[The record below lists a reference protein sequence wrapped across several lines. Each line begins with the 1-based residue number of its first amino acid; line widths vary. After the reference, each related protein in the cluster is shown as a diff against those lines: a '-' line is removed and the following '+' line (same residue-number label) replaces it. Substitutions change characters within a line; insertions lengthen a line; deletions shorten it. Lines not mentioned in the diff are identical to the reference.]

1 MRLDLGKYRLLRTS
15 AANVLWSSS
24 RLLSARVSVSLRRMR
39 TSASQSCVLARKMGG
54 TARGNSSLKGAGGAD
69 TARMG
74 AGASTGTVGSG
85 NTSVAAVCSEFSSD
99 SSLST
104 LRLSCRDGKSSMLSL
119 RGPCR
124 Q

>member
-1 MRLDLGKYRLLRTS
+1 MRTS
-15 AANVLWSSS
+15 AANALWSSS
-24 RLLSARVSVSLRRMR
+24 KLLSVRISVSLRRMR
-39 TSASQSCVLARKMGG
+39 TSASQSCVRARKMGG

-69 TARMG
+69 TARTD

-85 NTSVAAVCSEFSSD
+85 NTSVAAVCSELSSD

-119 RGPCR
+119 REPSR